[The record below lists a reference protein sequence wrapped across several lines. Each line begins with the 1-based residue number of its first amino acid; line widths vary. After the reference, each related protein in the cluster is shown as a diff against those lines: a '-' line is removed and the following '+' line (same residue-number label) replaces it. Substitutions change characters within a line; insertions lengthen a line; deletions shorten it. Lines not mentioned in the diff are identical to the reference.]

1 MRKRRHKEIAIEV
14 DQVITIT
21 RRPTAVCDWCSRCE
35 SKVVMVTLDEASSVI
50 SIGTLALVRMIE
62 GHQLHFTENNAG
74 LIRLCLP
81 SLVERMATARS
92 TNNDKGDTGSEYESI
107 DESLFR

>member
-1 MRKRRHKEIAIEV
+1 MRKSRTIDIAIEV

-21 RRPTAVCDWCSRCE
+21 RHPSAVRDWCARCE

-62 GHQLHFTENNAG
+62 GHQLHFTENRAG

-92 TNNDKGDTGSEYESI
+92 SHNGKGVTG
-107 DESLFR
+107 